1 MSELKELGSQI
12 AYWNAAAEA
21 GAKRFAHP
29 LHMPWLEDVSRSAT
43 LLDYGCGYGRIM
55 NDLAQQG
62 FNNLAGVDTSPT
74 MIAQAR
80 QRHPTMQFTTLDTP
94 PTLPMAAGSVD
105 MILLFAVLT
114 CIPEDQAQRSLIA
127 ELTRVLKP
135 NGLLYVSDLLLQND
149 QRNQN
154 RYAKSADRYGTYGV
168 FRTDDGAVCRH
179 HPSDW
184 FTTLLAG
191 LDPVA
196 TRHITVPTTNGHESE
211 GIQLL
216 TRKRTPNR

>member
-1 MSELKELGSQI
+1 MSELKELGSQTT
-12 AYWNAAAEA
+12 YWNAAAAA
-21 GAKRFAHP
+21 GTKQFAHP
-29 LHMPWLEDVSRSAT
+29 LHRPWLEDVSRSAM

-80 QRHPTMQFTTLDTP
+80 QRHPAMQFTTLDRP
-94 PTLPMAAGSVD
+94 PKLPMAAASVD
-105 MILLFAVLT
+105 VILLFAVLT
-114 CIPEDQAQRSLIA
+114 CIPEDQAQRSLIG

-149 QRNQN
+149 QRNQD
-154 RYAKSADRYGTYGV
+154 RYAKSAERYGTYGV

-191 LDPVA
+191 LDPIA
-196 TRHITVPTTNGHESE
+196 PRHITVPTMNGYESE
-211 GIQLL
+211 GLQLL
-216 TRKRTPNR
+216 THKRTPNR

>member
-1 MSELKELGSQI
+1 MSELKELGSQT

-21 GAKRFAHP
+21 GTKQFAHP
-29 LHMPWLEDVSRSAT
+29 LHLPWLEDVSRSAM

-62 FNNLAGVDTSPT
+62 FNNLAGADTSPQ

-80 QRHPTMQFTTLDTP
+80 QLHPAMQFTTLDTP
-94 PTLPMAAGSVD
+94 PALPMATASVD
-105 MILLFAVLT
+105 MIVLFAVLT
-114 CIPEDQAQRSLIA
+114 CIPEDQAQRSLIE

-149 QRNQN
+149 QPNQD
-154 RYAKSADRYGTYGV
+154 RYARSAERFGTYGV
-168 FRTDDGAVCRH
+168 FKTTDGAVCRH

-191 LDPVA
+191 LDPIA
-196 TRHITVPTTNGHESE
+196 TRHITVPTMNGHESE

-216 TRKRTPNR
+216 TRKPTSND

>member
-1 MSELKELGSQI
+1 MAELDELGSQTT
-12 AYWNAAAEA
+12 YWNAAAAA
-21 GAKRFAHP
+21 GTKQFAHP
-29 LHMPWLEDVSRSAT
+29 LHTPWLEDVSRNAM

-62 FNNLAGVDTSPT
+62 FNNLAGVDTSPQ

-80 QRHPTMQFTTLDTP
+80 QRHPAMQCTTLDTP
-94 PTLPMAAGSVD
+94 PALPMAAASVD

-114 CIPEDQAQRSLIA
+114 CIPEDQAQRSLID

-149 QRNQN
+149 QRNQD
-154 RYAKSADRYGTYGV
+154 RYAKSAERYGTYGV
-168 FRTDDGAVCRH
+168 FKTADGAVCRH

-184 FTTLLAG
+184 FTTLLAEF
-191 LDPVA
+191 DSIA
-196 TRHITVPTTNGHESE
+196 TRHITVPTMNGHESE

-216 TRKRTPNR
+216 TRKRRSNR

>member
-1 MSELKELGSQI
+1 MSELKELGSQTT
-12 AYWNAAAEA
+12 YWNAAAAA
-21 GAKRFAHP
+21 GTKQFAHP
-29 LHMPWLEDVSRSAT
+29 LHMPWLKDISRSAT

-62 FNNLAGVDTSPT
+62 FNNLAGVDTSPQ
-74 MIAQAR
+74 MITQAR
-80 QRHPTMQFTTLDTP
+80 QRHPAMQFTTLDTP
-94 PTLPMAAGSVD
+94 PKLPMAAASVD
-105 MILLFAVLT
+105 VILLFAVLT
-114 CIPEDQAQRSLIA
+114 CIPEDQAQRSLIG

-149 QRNQN
+149 QRNQD
-154 RYAKSADRYGTYGV
+154 RYAKSAERYGTYGV

-191 LDPVA
+191 LNPIA
-196 TRHITVPTTNGHESE
+196 TRHITVPTMNGHESE

-216 TRKRTPNR
+216 THKRTPNR